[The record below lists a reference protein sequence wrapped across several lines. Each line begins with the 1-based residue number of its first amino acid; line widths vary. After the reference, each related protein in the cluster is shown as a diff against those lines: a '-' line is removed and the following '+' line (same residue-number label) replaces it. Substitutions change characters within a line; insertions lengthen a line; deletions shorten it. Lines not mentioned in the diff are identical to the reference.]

1 MIKSIENSILLTNDL
16 FIIDGHHR
24 WFSKQTLLN
33 QNLNYNVKIDKNI
46 DVEILDINIKD
57 FTGGLI
63 EFKKDFNKNQMK
75 QLNFDSNKLKEA

>member
-1 MIKSIENSILLTNDL
+1 M
-16 FIIDGHHR
+16 
-24 WFSKQTLLN
+24 N

-75 QLNFDSNKLKEA
+75 QLNFDSNKLKEAKVLITNDKLNFNKEPKYYPDLNNIKLI